1 MLALVDNLKKV
12 NHILVIDAPNFR
24 QTVSLEDSIYSI
36 GRNTGNSIVIFSQ
49 KLSRKHATI
58 VRKNEAID
66 NNDSFLIIDGDLEG
80 NKSKNGIFVNGRKC
94 DEHELKHGDLINLS
108 DDIRMSYYIVN
119 NTSDN
124 SQGDASP
131 SSGKAERLINRQ
143 VGIDKSTSYNFSRE
157 QFKQTQIISSEDNHR
172 YDLAKL
178 ASLVE
183 LSPNPIIEINWEGNI
198 TYLNSAA
205 SLKFPKLDRLKLDH
219 PILKDLLEKN
229 DHRNGNLLI
238 REVKVEEEIFEQ
250 HVHYLSE
257 SQLIR
262 SYIFDITERKRAE
275 EILQYQ
281 AFHDTLTDLPNR
293 ALFQEQ
299 LALAI
304 ANAHRNQA
312 QMAAIFLDLDNFKK
326 INDTLGHSTGDRI
339 LQLFAKRLHTCLR
352 GGDTLARWGGDEF
365 TILLPHIKC
374 VEETAKL
381 AQKLLEEI
389 KQPFEVGEHQLYVK
403 CSLGIAV
410 YPQDG
415 EDPEALLKN
424 ADAAVYR
431 AKEKGRD
438 RYQFYSST
446 MTSQVSEWLRLEH
459 QLHQAISKE
468 QLFLCYQPQLELATG
483 QILGIEALIR
493 WHHPELGLISPAKFI
508 PLAED
513 NGLIVPIGE
522 WVLKTACAQNKA
534 LQKAGLPPLKVSV
547 NLSARQFQYAN
558 LVEMV
563 AQVLQETELDPQWLE
578 LEITET
584 TLVQNVNLARWT
596 LERLQQ
602 LGIRISM
609 DDFGTGYSSLGYLKQ
624 FPFHTLKIDQSF
636 VRDLTEDSRDTA
648 IVSAAIALGR
658 GLNLRVIAEGVETQ
672 QQADL
677 LRTLQCE
684 AIQGYWLS
692 KPLKAE
698 DLINFLA
705 CREKMAV

>member
-58 VRKNEAID
+58 VRKKESID

-80 NKSKNGIFVNGRKC
+80 NKSKNGIFINGRKC
-94 DEHELKHGDLINLS
+94 SKHELKHGDLINLS
-108 DDIRMSYYIVN
+108 DDIKMSYYIIN
-119 NTSDN
+119 KASDN
-124 SQGDASP
+124 SHGDRI
-131 SSGKAERLINRQ
+131 GNRQ
-143 VGIDKSTSYNFSRE
+143 VNLEKSTAYNFSRE
-157 QFKQTQIISSEDNHR
+157 QFKQTQIIDTTNTEEADRNE
-172 YDLAKL
+172 LAKL

-183 LSPNPIIEINWEGNI
+183 LSPNPIIEINWQGDI
-198 TYLNSAA
+198 TYVNSAA
-205 SLKFPKLDRLKLDH
+205 NLKFPQLDCIKLEH

-229 DHRNGNLLI
+229 EHRNGNLLI
-238 REVKVEEEIFEQ
+238 REVKVKEEIFEQ

-281 AFHDTLTDLPNR
+281 AFHDALTDLPNR

-299 LALAI
+299 LSLAI
-304 ANAHRNQA
+304 ANAHRHQN
-312 QMAAIFLDLDNFKK
+312 QMATIFLDLDNFKK

-339 LQLFAKRLHTCLR
+339 LQLFAQRLNTCLR
-352 GGDTLARWGGDEF
+352 VGDTLARWGGDEF
-365 TILLPHIKC
+365 TILLPHIKS
-374 VEETAKL
+374 VEEIAKL
-381 AQKLLEEI
+381 SQILLEEI

-431 AKEKGRD
+431 AKEQGRD

-446 MTSQVSEWLRLEH
+446 MTSQVSEWLKLEH
-459 QLHQAISKE
+459 QLHQAIAKE
-468 QLFLCYQPQLELATG
+468 QLFLCYQPQLDLATG
-483 QILGIEALIR
+483 QILGMEALIR
-493 WHHPELGLISPAKFI
+493 WQHPELGLIPPTKFI

-513 NGLIVPIGE
+513 NGLIVPIGQ

-534 LQKAGLPPLKVSV
+534 LQKSGLPPLKVSV

-563 AQVLQETELDPQWLE
+563 AQTLEETELDPQWLE

-584 TLVQNVNLARWT
+584 TIMQNVNFARWA

-636 VRDLTEDSRDTA
+636 VRDLTDDSRDTA
-648 IVSAAIALGR
+648 IVSAVIALGR

-672 QQADL
+672 QQVDL
-677 LRTLQCE
+677 LRTLKCE

-698 DLINFLA
+698 DLVSFLA
-705 CREKMAV
+705 CRETIAI

>member
-1 MLALVDNLKKV
+1 MLALIDNLKKV

-49 KLSRKHATI
+49 KLSRRHATI

-66 NNDSFLIIDGDLEG
+66 NNDSFFIIDGDLEG
-80 NKSKNGIFVNGRKC
+80 NKSKNGIFINGRKC
-94 DEHELKHGDLINLS
+94 SEHELKHGDLINLS

-119 NTSDN
+119 NASDN
-124 SQGDASP
+124 SGGD
-131 SSGKAERLINRQ
+131 RLGNRQ
-143 VGIDKSTSYNFSRE
+143 ASIDKSTSYNFSRE
-157 QFKQTQIISSEDNHR
+157 QFKQTQIITATSKEDADRN
-172 YDLAKL
+172 DLAKL

-183 LSPNPIIEINWEGNI
+183 LSPNPIIEINWQGEI
-198 TYLNSAA
+198 TYVNSAA
-205 SLKFPKLDRLKLDH
+205 SLKFPKLDRLKLEH

-229 DHRNGNLLI
+229 EHRNGNLLI
-238 REVKVEEEIFEQ
+238 REVKVEEEVFEQ

-257 SQLIR
+257 SKLIR
-262 SYIFDITERKRAE
+262 SYIFDITERKCAE

-281 AFHDTLTDLPNR
+281 AFHDALTDLPNR
-293 ALFQEQ
+293 ALFHEQ

-304 ANAHRNQA
+304 ANAQRNQA
-312 QMAAIFLDLDNFKK
+312 QMATIFIDLDNFKK

-339 LQLFAKRLHTCLR
+339 LQLFAKRLNTCLR
-352 GGDTLARWGGDEF
+352 GGETLARWGGDEF
-365 TILLPHIKC
+365 TILLPHIKS

-381 AQKLLEEI
+381 AQRLLEEI
-389 KQPFEVGEHQLYVK
+389 KQPYEVGEHQLYVK
-403 CSLGIAV
+403 CSLGIAI

-415 EDPEALLKN
+415 EDPEVLLKN

-438 RYQFYSST
+438 RYQFYSAT

-468 QLFLCYQPQLELATG
+468 QLFLCYQPQLDLATG

-534 LQKAGLPPLKVSV
+534 LQKAGFPPLKVSV

-563 AQVLQETELDPQWLE
+563 ARILEETELDPQWLE

-584 TLVQNVNLARWT
+584 TIMQNVNFARWA

-636 VRDLTEDSRDTA
+636 VRDLTDDSRDTA
-648 IVSAAIALGR
+648 IVAAVIALGR

-672 QQADL
+672 QQVDL
-677 LRTLQCE
+677 LRNLKCE
-684 AIQGYWLS
+684 TIQGYWLS

-698 DLINFLA
+698 DLVSFLA
-705 CREKMAV
+705 CRE

>member
-24 QTVSLEDSIYSI
+24 QTVSLEDSSYSI

-49 KLSRKHATI
+49 KLSRRHATI
-58 VRKNEAID
+58 VRKNSARD
-66 NNDSFLIIDGDLEG
+66 NNESFFIIDGDLEG
-80 NKSKNGIFVNGRKC
+80 NQSKNGIFVNGKKC
-94 DEHELKHGDLINLS
+94 REHELKHGDLINLS

-119 NTSDN
+119 NASDH
-124 SQGDASP
+124 SQGNR
-131 SSGKAERLINRQ
+131 KAN
-143 VGIDKSTSYNFSRE
+143 IDKSTSYNFSRE
-157 QFKQTQIISSEDNHR
+157 QFKQTQIIDKTTTEEADRSE
-172 YDLAKL
+172 LAKL

-205 SLKFPKLDRLKLDH
+205 SLKFPKIDRIKLEH
-219 PILKDLLEKN
+219 PILKELLEKN
-229 DHRNGNLLI
+229 EHRNGNLLI
-238 REVKVEEEIFEQ
+238 REVKVDEEVFEQ

-281 AFHDTLTDLPNR
+281 AFHDALTDLPNR

-304 ANAHRNQA
+304 ANAHRNEA

-339 LQLFAKRLHTCLR
+339 LQLFAQRLNTCLR
-352 GGDTLARWGGDEF
+352 GGDTPARWGGDEF
-365 TILLPHIKC
+365 TILLPHIKS

-381 AQKLLEEI
+381 AQRLLEGL

-415 EDPEALLKN
+415 EDAEALLKN

-459 QLHQAISKE
+459 QLYQAIAKE
-468 QLFLCYQPQLELATG
+468 QLFLCYQPQLDLATG
-483 QILGIEALIR
+483 QILGIEALVR

-534 LQKAGLPPLKVSV
+534 LQKAGLPSLKVSV

-563 AQVLQETELDPQWLE
+563 ARTLEETKLDPQWLE

-584 TLVQNVNLARWT
+584 TIMQNVNFARWA

-636 VRDLTEDSRDTA
+636 VRDLTDDSRDTA
-648 IVSAAIALGR
+648 IVSAVIALGR
-658 GLNLRVIAEGVETQ
+658 GLNLRIIAEGVETQ
-672 QQADL
+672 QQVDL
-677 LRTLQCE
+677 LRTLNCE

-698 DLINFLA
+698 ELIAFLA
-705 CREKMAV
+705 FREQMAV